1 MKTFAVIGL
10 GKFGYHI
17 AKGLAEQGLD
27 IIAIDHDE
35 HKVQEISDYIQDAIR
50 LDSTD
55 IRALQEAGVVGLD
68 TVIIS
73 IGENIE
79 SSILTLMALK
89 ELDNKNIIA
98 KAITRTHGEILARL
112 GAFKVIYPERE
123 SAKKLVENLV
133 GNVIIDEI
141 DFSSTVKIAKF
152 LTPKVLVGKLVQE
165 IEIMFENEITLIAC
179 KSRDNWLFDI
189 EKTYRIR
196 ENDMLAF
203 IGKKIFIT
211 KLRDLTEKSEEIRN

>member
-1 MKTFAVIGL
+1 MKTYAVIGL

-17 AKGLAEQGLD
+17 AKGLAEQGMD
-27 IIAIDHDE
+27 IIAIDNDP
-35 HKVQEISDYIQDAIR
+35 HKIQEISEYIEDAII

-55 IRALQEAGVVGLD
+55 IKALREAGVVGLD

-79 SSILTLMALK
+79 ASILTLMALK

-98 KAITRTHGEILARL
+98 KAITLTHGEILARL

-133 GNVIIDEI
+133 GNVVIDQI

-152 LTPKVLVGKLVQE
+152 LATKFLIGQTIKDIEVLLEKEVH
-165 IEIMFENEITLIAC
+165 LIAC
-179 KSRDNWLFDI
+179 KTRDSWSYDVDKNY
-189 EKTYRIR
+189 KIR
-196 ENDMLAF
+196 DNDMLAF
-203 IGKKIFIT
+203 IGQKNFID
-211 KLRDLTEKSEEIRN
+211 KLRNLTIKNES

>member
-1 MKTFAVIGL
+1 MTTYAVIGL

-27 IIAIDHDE
+27 IIAIDNDP
-35 HKVQEISDYIQDAIR
+35 HKIQEISEYIEDALI

-55 IRALQEAGVVGLD
+55 VKALKEAGVVGLD

-79 SSILTLMALK
+79 ASILTLMALK

-98 KAITRTHGEILARL
+98 KAITLTHGEILARL
-112 GAFKVIYPERE
+112 GAFKVIYPERD

-133 GNVIIDEI
+133 GNVVIDQI
-141 DFSSTVKIAKF
+141 DFSSTIKIAKF
-152 LTPKVLVGKLVQE
+152 LVAKEFVGRMIKD
-165 IEIMFENEITLIAC
+165 IETMFENEIHLIAC
-179 KSRDNWLFDI
+179 KTRDNWKFDV
-189 EKTYRIR
+189 ETSYKIR

-203 IGKKIFIT
+203 IGKKTFIDKLKNMT
-211 KLRDLTEKSEEIRN
+211 K

>member
-1 MKTFAVIGL
+1 MTTYAVIGL

-27 IIAIDHDE
+27 IIAIDNDP
-35 HKVQEISDYIQDAIR
+35 HKIQEISEYIEDALI

-55 IRALQEAGVVGLD
+55 VRALKEAGVVGLD

-79 SSILTLMALK
+79 ASILTLMALQ

-98 KAITRTHGEILARL
+98 KAITLTHGEILARL

-133 GNVIIDEI
+133 GNVVVDQI
-141 DFSSTVKIAKF
+141 DFSSTIKIAKF
-152 LTPKVLVGKLVQE
+152 LVAKEFIGKMIKD
-165 IEIMFENEITLIAC
+165 IETMFENEIHLIAC
-179 KSRDNWLFDI
+179 KTRDNWRFDV
-189 EKTYRIR
+189 ETSYKIR

-203 IGKKIFIT
+203 IGKKMFID
-211 KLRDLTEKSEEIRN
+211 KLKNMTKSEN

>member
-1 MKTFAVIGL
+1 MTTYAVIGL

-27 IIAIDHDE
+27 IIAIDNDP
-35 HKVQEISDYIQDAIR
+35 HKIQEISEYIEDALI

-55 IRALQEAGVVGLD
+55 VRALKEAGVMGLD

-79 SSILTLMALK
+79 ASILTLMALK

-98 KAITRTHGEILARL
+98 KAITLTHGEILARL
-112 GAFKVIYPERE
+112 GAFKVIYPERD

-133 GNVIIDEI
+133 GNVVIDQI
-141 DFSSTVKIAKF
+141 DFSSTIKIAKF
-152 LTPKVLVGKLVQE
+152 LVAKEFIGKTINS
-165 IEIMFENEITLIAC
+165 IETMFENEIHLIAC
-179 KSRDNWLFDI
+179 KTRDNWKFDI
-189 EKTYRIR
+189 ETSYKIR

-203 IGKKIFIT
+203 IGKKIFID
-211 KLRDLTEKSEEIRN
+211 KLKNMTRSEN

>member
-1 MKTFAVIGL
+1 MKTYAVIGL
-10 GKFGYHI
+10 GKFGFHI
-17 AKGLAEQGLD
+17 AKGLAEQGMD
-27 IIAIDHDE
+27 IIAIDNDP
-35 HKVQEISDYIQDAIR
+35 HKIQDISEFIEDAIV

-55 IRALQEAGVVGLD
+55 IRALKEAGVVGLD

-79 SSILTLMALK
+79 ASILTLMALK

-98 KAITRTHGEILARL
+98 KAITLTHGEILARL

-133 GNVIIDEI
+133 GNVVIDQV
-141 DFSSTVKIAKF
+141 DFSSTIKIAKF
-152 LTPKVLVGKLVQE
+152 LVTKSLIGKSIRE
-165 IEIMFENEITLIAC
+165 IEMSFENEIHLIAC
-179 KSRDNWLFDI
+179 KTRDNWTFDVD
-189 EKTYRIR
+189 KSYKIR

-203 IGKKIFIT
+203 IGKKTFIE
-211 KLRDLTEKSEEIRN
+211 KLRTMTKAES